1 MEPDKWHLF
10 LSALEKLRACIHSR
24 NDDVLE
30 QLFID
35 IELATAETGEWPIGF
50 FDGLEGFLKDP
61 NFLSLKNSWK
71 LLYFIKNNWDM
82 ISGQEKERLRQ
93 LLADTFD
100 KHADWMGAFVTS
112 EILGEHYADES
123 TLATLVRLAK
133 AAHLPAKAL
142 APHGIEILA
151 KTTQEGSL
159 HLVAVRQL
167 EELKESDS
175 EEVRQEA
182 LISLA
187 KLKSKAG

>member
-1 MEPDKWHLF
+1 MDPDELHQF
-10 LSALEKLRACIHSR
+10 QSALARLRACIHSR
-24 NDDVLE
+24 NNDVLE
-30 QLFID
+30 QLFMD
-35 IELATAETGEWPIGF
+35 LELITVEIGEWPAGF
-50 FDGLEGFLKDP
+50 FDGLDGLLKDP
-61 NFLSLKNSWK
+61 SFLSLTNSWK
-71 LLYFIKNNWDM
+71 LLYFINNNWEQ
-82 ISGQEKERLRQ
+82 ISEQEKERLRQ

-123 TLATLVRLAK
+123 TLATLAGLAK

-151 KTTQEGSL
+151 KTTQQDAL
-159 HLVAVRQL
+159 RLLAIRQL
-167 EELKESDS
+167 QELRESAS

-187 KLKSKAG
+187 KLDF